1 MELDPGV
8 DVLHLDCGEAEDHV
22 VRDGYSYVPV
32 DVDAGRAPAPANALL
47 GDRLGRVRTEERGNG
62 SRLLLAW
69 RPEHRHG

>member
-1 MELDPGV
+1 MTGHKV
-8 DVLHLDCGEAEDHV
+8 GT
-22 VRDGYSYVPV
+22 RDEWLV
-32 DVDAGRAPAPANALL
+32 AREALL